1 MPPKATTRARLAGN
15 NYWVAGEAENW
26 ELALSGR
33 ESRQASVTCQ
43 GSKKRWPR
51 RWGFPLGRW
60 RGAGGRQGRARP
72 GGNPWMG
79 MQDRVGLQGAEQRK
93 GEGGWKE
100 PQDTGV
106 RERLIRRV

>member
-1 MPPKATTRARLAGN
+1 
-15 NYWVAGEAENW
+15 
-26 ELALSGR
+26 
-33 ESRQASVTCQ
+33 
-43 GSKKRWPR
+43 
-51 RWGFPLGRW
+51 
-60 RGAGGRQGRARP
+60 
-72 GGNPWMG
+72 MG